1 MNLYQIKFPVSICS
15 SGSGRSLTLALSVR
29 KFTNFDCEDHLW
41 PLTDK
46 NPVFHNINVLSGL
59 ASSVTPMVDAHQQP
73 LMARSGHHCSH
84 WGLGNT
90 LECGQILWGKLL
102 KWQLIMC
109 IWSHELVN
117 LYNEELTASNLSHS
131 VLKQLKTEHLLKHYL

>member
-1 MNLYQIKFPVSICS
+1 M
-15 SGSGRSLTLALSVR
+15 R

-73 LMARSGHHCSH
+73 LKARSSLQS
-84 WGLGNT
+84 LGIGEHFRMWSDFVGEVVEVAP
-90 LECGQILWGKLL
+90 L
-102 KWQLIMC
+102 MC